1 MVFKKLI
8 VFDYFFKII
17 NFICGYLKILNVCIV
32 VFILNIF
39 NFNFLNIRYNV
50 YLFIEMCI
58 VIVFL
63 FIVRVYRVKL
73 WVDFILGMDLML
85 FKI

>member
-1 MVFKKLI
+1 M
-8 VFDYFFKII
+8 
-17 NFICGYLKILNVCIV
+17 NVCIV
-32 VFILNIF
+32 VFILYIF

-50 YLFIEMCI
+50 YLFIEMCT

-85 FKI
+85 FKIWWKFMFFGIVEI

>member
-8 VFDYFFKII
+8 FFDYFFKII
-17 NFICGYLKILNVCIV
+17 NIYSGYLNILNVCIV